1 MNIKQLRSMIATLPD
16 DMPVVE
22 CRSGN
27 IGSWTTEPELSV
39 RTVYKFNMVRN
50 YGSDKGSLFKVEFC
64 EVPPYENNGRDIISQ
79 YQALVFYT
87 QE

>member
-1 MNIKQLRSMIATLPD
+1 MNIKNLKAMIAHLPD

-27 IGSWTTEPELSV
+27 IGSWTDAPNLSV

-64 EVPPYENNGRDIISQ
+64 EVPPYENNGRDIISE
-79 YQALVFYT
+79 YKALVFYT
-87 QE
+87 EE